1 MEMGRLYFDS
11 QGANLNFHGNKP
23 ALCKPGNYF
32 TVPHVSGQLIK
43 NRILFK
49 SFFWITE
56 VPIKTI

>member
-32 TVPHVSGQLIK
+32 MVPPCFRAVNQK
-43 NRILFK
+43 
-49 SFFWITE
+49 
-56 VPIKTI
+56 